1 MSIGEKVNKSKKV
14 AATTYNAAGVSTE
27 TIQDLAQR
35 YLPLVKS
42 IVAKMRMHIPD
53 SMDIEDV
60 YSTGVYGLM
69 SALHNY
75 DPKKGSAFGSY
86 ASLRIR
92 GAILDELRRIDW
104 MPRKL
109 RAKAKNMNAIRNEL
123 EQELGRLP
131 KPEEMAEA
139 LEITEIEYARLE
151 EQLRPITVINLDALF
166 SDDPSQESNSLH
178 EVVPDLNEMNAR
190 EYAEDKEALRVL
202 KETMYELP
210 EIPRKVLAMYYFENM
225 RLAEI
230 AEVFELSES
239 RICQIHSKA
248 IQQLRQ
254 AIRKL
259 QA

>member
-1 MSIGEKVNKSKKV
+1 MIKTQTKAAQRLAVKS
-14 AATTYNAAGVSTE
+14 TYNAAGVPTE
-27 TIQDLAQR
+27 TTQNLAER

-42 IVAKMRMHIPD
+42 IVSKMRMHIPD
-53 SMDIEDV
+53 SMDVEDV
-60 YSTGVYGLM
+60 YSIGVYGLM

-75 DPKKGSAFGSY
+75 DPKKGAAFGAY

-109 RAKAKNMNAIRNEL
+109 RARAKEVNKIKAAL
-123 EQELGRLP
+123 EQELGRVP
-131 KPEEMAEA
+131 NAIEMAEA
-139 LEITEIEYARLE
+139 LDIEEIEYMKLE
-151 EQLRPITVINLDALF
+151 EKLRPVILVNLDTLF
-166 SDDPSQESNSLH
+166 GEDASDSNSLH
-178 EVVPDLNEMNAR
+178 EVIPDLNEVNAR
-190 EYAEDKEALRVL
+190 EFAEDKETIELMKKTL
-202 KETMYELP
+202 YQLP

-248 IQQLRQ
+248 ISQLRT
-254 AIRKL
+254 AIMKI
-259 QA
+259 QG